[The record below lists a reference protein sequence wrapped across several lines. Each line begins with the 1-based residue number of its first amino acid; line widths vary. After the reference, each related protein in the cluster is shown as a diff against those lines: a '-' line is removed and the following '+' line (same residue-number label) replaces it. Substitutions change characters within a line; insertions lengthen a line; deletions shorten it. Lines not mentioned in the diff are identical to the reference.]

1 MSQISPN
8 RIKILDTVTANQ
20 IAAGEVVERP
30 SSVVKE
36 LVENAID
43 AGSTKIEVKIK
54 DAGTTLISVS
64 DNGCGMSPD
73 DLVKCLM
80 PHATSKIN
88 KISDLDTLNTL
99 GFRGEALAA
108 ISAVSKMTIISKP
121 EAQEYAYSIKSDGG
135 KQQLPQETAAKN
147 GTLIMVEDLFFN
159 TPARKKFLRS
169 ASTETASIS
178 DFLSHLALSHPHIA
192 FQYNIDGR
200 IALKTKGNGN
210 INDTVTAVYGQSLLE
225 NLLTVE
231 GIQPFIING
240 LISKPQFTKPN
251 RNQYNFFVNG
261 RWIQS
266 KELSR
271 CVDEVYHTIIPQGRY
286 PFVLLFI
293 QISPANIDVNIHPAK
308 LEIKFKDSESVC
320 NAVKS
325 ALQTALFTKK
335 SKQAVWQAPLNN
347 SVNSRDISCN
357 RISALPLKIEKEIF
371 PGEQKPFFKTESL
384 HESIKAGAKDINN
397 IFSGKKQSRS
407 NYSHEQISYLHNP
420 AFTQQANDIKG
431 AVQENEQPEF
441 ERDFKYSDLQLLGQA
456 AGTYIIAAGKDGLYI
471 TDQHAAHERLL
482 FEKFKKEAD
491 LHGNG
496 SAPLL
501 IPINIDFTHQE
512 TLLMSKYIVQLTDMG
527 FIIEHFGDNTFVLR
541 AVPLWYEG
549 AAPDYLLQNLLAEF
563 ADGGK
568 PDKNTVL
575 EEKLFMAACKAA
587 IKANQYQD
595 NAQIN
600 SLFEELDK
608 NPQLITCPHGRPITV
623 KISYSELQKRFY
635 RSGI

>member
-1 MSQISPN
+1 MSQNSAN
-8 RIKILDTVTANQ
+8 RIRILDTITANQ

-43 AGSTKIEVKIK
+43 AGATKIEIKIK

-73 DLVKCLM
+73 DLVRCLM
-80 PHATSKIN
+80 PHATSKLN

-108 ISAVSKMTIISKP
+108 ISAVSKLTIISKP
-121 EAQEYAYSIKSDGG
+121 EAQEYAFSIRSEGG

-178 DFLSHLALSHPHIA
+178 DYLSHLALSHPHIA

-210 INDTVTAVYGQSLLE
+210 LRDAVIAVYGPNLLE
-225 NLLTVE
+225 NLSDVKS
-231 GIQPFIING
+231 IQPFVING

-266 KELSR
+266 KELTR

-286 PFVLLFI
+286 PFVMLFL
-293 QISPANIDVNIHPAK
+293 QVAPASIDVNIHPAK
-308 LEIKFKDSESVC
+308 LEIKFRDSESVC
-320 NAVKS
+320 NAVKA
-325 ALQTALFTKK
+325 ALQNALFSKK
-335 SKQAVWQAPLNN
+335 STQTVWQEPLNN
-347 SVNSRDISCN
+347 ATKASVKRNISSQLSEN
-357 RISALPLKIEKEIF
+357 ENKTIQN
-371 PGEQKPFFKTESL
+371 EQKLFGKTNSF
-384 HESIKAGAKDINN
+384 HEALKADAVDINR
-397 IFSGKKQSRS
+397 IFSGKTISRT
-407 NYSHEQISYLHNP
+407 NNKIEKILP
-420 AFTQQANDIKG
+420 VQQADILQQKD
-431 AVQENEQPEF
+431 AVKAIVPETQNNEY
-441 ERDFKYSDLQLLGQA
+441 ERDFKYSELQLLGQA
-456 AGTYIIAAGKDGLYI
+456 AGTYIIASGEDALYI

-482 FEKFKKEAD
+482 FEKFKNEAK
-491 LHGNG
+491 LYGNG

-501 IPINIDFTHQE
+501 IPVNIDFTHQE
-512 TLLMSKYIVQLTDMG
+512 VLLLSKYIVQLTDMG

-549 AAPDYLLQNLLAEF
+549 SAPDYLIQDLLAEF
-563 ADGGK
+563 VEGGK
-568 PDKNTVL
+568 PDKNSVL
-575 EEKLFMAACKAA
+575 EEMLFMAACKAA
-587 IKANQYQD
+587 IKGNQYQD

-600 SLFEELDK
+600 ALFDELDK
-608 NPQLITCPHGRPITV
+608 NPQLITCPHGRPITI